1 LKKIKTYSSIVLV
14 MILMLLMLCGCK
26 DKNETEADLEKKVNT
41 EISYLD
47 SELITIINSLN
58 NIDYIKYKVI
68 TKKITKGSESGEDG
82 SSQQSNEKK
91 NTEQTGGT
99 NSNKQESNKSV
110 SNDESSEQNNEGEN
124 SDKVFSMKSNN
135 ILDGQVNINWT
146 ELKSEIENLYTS
158 WTTIVI
164 DLEKIG
170 VSKEKLNEF
179 SKQMD
184 NVAKSIKDENEDLT
198 LRNVI
203 LLYKFLP
210 EFLEIYTNDYKEI
223 DILNCKYNLLQCYEY
238 ADLEDWGNFE
248 ISVKNLKQNFEKVVK
263 RKEEYEGKSVNIDSS
278 VIIIRDIENSIEM
291 KDKEIFF
298 IKYKNL
304 IQEFNIIMYL

>member
-1 LKKIKTYSSIVLV
+1 MKKIKTYNSIVLV

-68 TKKITKGSESGEDG
+68 TEKITKGSESGEDG
-82 SSQQSNEKK
+82 SSQQSNEEK

-170 VSKEKLNEF
+170 VPKEKLNEF

-263 RKEEYEGKSVNIDSS
+263 RKEEYEGKSINIDSS